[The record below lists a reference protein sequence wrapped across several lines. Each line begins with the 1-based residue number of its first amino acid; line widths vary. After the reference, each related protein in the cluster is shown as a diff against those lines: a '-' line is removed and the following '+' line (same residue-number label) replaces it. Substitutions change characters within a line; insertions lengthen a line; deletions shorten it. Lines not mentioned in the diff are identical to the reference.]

1 MDLLNSKISSLE
13 EENNFLL
20 NDNQNQKNEINQLKD
35 DIDDYLIKE
44 KLHNDECLQTDKK
57 YNELAKSYKNQEK
70 EYNEALS
77 KLNALN
83 NNMRAELELI
93 KTKYEKKI
101 QGLMIN
107 NNELNAR
114 VKNLMNSLITL
125 KDYTLNIE
133 RNTNNNNS
141 NYMNNSNIF

>member
-1 MDLLNSKISSLE
+1 
-13 EENNFLL
+13 
-20 NDNQNQKNEINQLKD
+20 
-35 DIDDYLIKE
+35 
-44 KLHNDECLQTDKK
+44 
-57 YNELAKSYKNQEK
+57 
-70 EYNEALS
+70 
-77 KLNALN
+77 
-83 NNMRAELELI
+83 MRAELELI

-141 NYMNNSNIF
+141 NYMNNNSMFIKNKNNSFTNEEFGNYNKSTRNKKNYLTYQPSFNTYNFEENNKKSKELLDRMNNMLKHIDTKIYDENGELLGS